1 MGSSS
6 VFCHTVTCFHF
17 WANAKLA
24 SSCLFVCFRWFL
36 LTLSN
41 LSKAAWGSLV
51 KSGSQLM
58 IRSYE
63 VLLSPTF
70 FQCWWQQSNTQFLI
84 PKLNIC
90 ILHKQCLWCDGSF
103 ILCGWWWH
111 LTGYDHTQFLSCFFW
126 SRSGI
131 EKMGP
136 CSECCSEVFSAISW
150 KCYAGFLKC
159 KIAERVSH
167 PWYWTLDLDKV
178 QLGVLFLPHLVR
190 AQFES
195 PSFSCTEDFSPL
207 LPQVDLSPI
216 LAIANSFGKKCHGFV
231 QFPFMLWQQL
241 RWSNPL
247 DASKLLVYS

>member
-36 LTLSN
+36 LTSSN

-63 VLLSPTF
+63 
-70 FQCWWQQSNTQFLI
+70 
-84 PKLNIC
+84 
-90 ILHKQCLWCDGSF
+90 
-103 ILCGWWWH
+103 
-111 LTGYDHTQFLSCFFW
+111 
-126 SRSGI
+126 
-131 EKMGP
+131 
-136 CSECCSEVFSAISW
+136 
-150 KCYAGFLKC
+150 
-159 KIAERVSH
+159 
-167 PWYWTLDLDKV
+167 
-178 QLGVLFLPHLVR
+178 LGVLFLPHLVR

-241 RWSNPL
+241 R
-247 DASKLLVYS
+247 